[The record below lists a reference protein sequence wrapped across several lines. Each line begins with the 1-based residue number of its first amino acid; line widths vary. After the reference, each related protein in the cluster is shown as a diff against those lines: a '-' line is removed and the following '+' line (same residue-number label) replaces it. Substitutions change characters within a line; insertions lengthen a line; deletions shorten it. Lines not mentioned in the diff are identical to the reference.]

1 MNFNIPASIFSKGQ
15 SHFMAKVTVSEQQ
28 QQQQQQQQPLFMC
41 QI

>member
-1 MNFNIPASIFSKGQ
+1 MNFVIDLADRRVCCSVVEHWSMESK
-15 SHFMAKVTVSEQQ
+15 